1 MDGPKDTILSG
12 VRQTVQ
18 DKCHDITYIWN
29 PKKMDTNK
37 LIYRTETDSQT

>member
-1 MDGPKDTILSG
+1 MDGPKDTIRSG

-18 DKCHDITYIWN
+18 DKRHDITYIWN
-29 PKKMDTNK
+29 PKKMNTNK